1 LHRRPKPGEQ
11 TWEEMKGKNSLAPV
25 AAELKSLLG
34 DAFIGLS
41 PDCIGDAVEAQVAA
55 MQPGQVHERA
65 SP

>member
-1 LHRRPKPGEQ
+1 
-11 TWEEMKGKNSLAPV
+11 MKGKNSLAPV